1 MTTARSIQV
10 LLVHGMGR
18 SPLSM
23 ASLALGLRAE
33 GMRPRF
39 FGYVAAM
46 ESVDRMVNRLA
57 QRLIAMSGEPCVVVG
72 HSLGGVLLRLAIDRL
87 PVSARLPE
95 RLVLVGSPQGA
106 ARLAQ
111 QFASWVPYRLIY
123 GEAGQMLADPARMA
137 AVPPPRVRC
146 TVMVGTRGFPA
157 GVGPFGPEPND
168 GVVAVAEAVLSDGVE
183 TVSLP
188 RGYTFL
194 MNAREVRE
202 VIRKHVESI
211 ASEV

>member
-1 MTTARSIQV
+1 MQV

-23 ASLALGLRAE
+23 APLALGLRAD

-39 FGYVAAM
+39 FGYLSAV
-46 ESVDRMVNRLA
+46 ESVDRMVSRLV
-57 QRLIAMSGEPCVVVG
+57 QRLVAISAEPYVVVG

-95 RLVLVGSPQGA
+95 HLVLVGSPQGA

-111 QFASWVPYRLIY
+111 QFASWVPYRLMY

-137 AVPPPRVRC
+137 AISPPSVPCSV
-146 TVMVGTRGFPA
+146 VVGTRGFPA
-157 GVGPFGPEPND
+157 VVSPFGPALND
-168 GVVAVAEAVLSDGVE
+168 GIVAVTEVVPDGEAE
-183 TVSLP
+183 TVLLP
-188 RGYTFL
+188 RGHTFL

-202 VIRKHVESI
+202 IIRRHVGGT
-211 ASEV
+211 A